1 MSNTMPDSTTVP
13 PITCPDCIARLVE
26 AVHKGDKH
34 PTITLIRECRELGDS
49 WPKAIREVVT
59 FQYQGLGYRLLKVGE
74 AITRAGYKI
83 NGEQAVQDAWDK
95 DHPGAVE
102 DLFDAGREYQRRLDI
117 KAAAA

>member
-102 DLFDAGREYQRRLDI
+102 DLIDAGREYQRRLDI